1 MIARHVR
8 LQIADLASRSY
19 AMSTTDE
26 MPTPAT
32 RADLAALD
40 AQQFAILTT
49 YRRSG
54 VAVPTTVW
62 FAHDDGI
69 LYVQTG
75 PEAGKLRRIRAN
87 GTVTLTP
94 STRVGEPLGATMAA
108 QARIVG
114 ADDAAHAEAALDRK
128 YAEARKQLMAR
139 MFGEGIPM
147 VRSYLAIE
155 PAS

>member
-1 MIARHVR
+1 
-8 LQIADLASRSY
+8 
-19 AMSTTDE
+19 MSTTSE
-26 MPTPAT
+26 TPRSAT

-40 AQQFAILTT
+40 TQQFAILTT

-54 VAVPTTVW
+54 VAVPTTAW

-75 PEAGKLRRIRAN
+75 PEAGKLKRIRAN
-87 GTVTLTP
+87 GAVTLTP
-94 STRVGEPLGATMAA
+94 STRVGEPLGATMTA

-114 ADDAAHAEAALDRK
+114 VDEAARAEAALDRK

-139 MFGEGIPM
+139 MVGEGIPM

>member
-1 MIARHVR
+1 
-8 LQIADLASRSY
+8 
-19 AMSTTDE
+19 MSTTSE
-26 MPTPAT
+26 TPSPAT
-32 RADLAALD
+32 QADLAALD
-40 AQQFAILTT
+40 TQQFAILTT

-62 FAHDDGI
+62 FSHDDGI

-75 PEAGKLRRIRAN
+75 PEAGKLKRIRAN
-87 GTVTLTP
+87 GAVTLTP
-94 STRVGEPLGATMAA
+94 STRVGEPLGATMTA

-114 ADDAAHAEAALDRK
+114 ADEAAHAEAALDRK

-139 MFGEGIPM
+139 MVGEGIPL

-155 PAS
+155 SAS